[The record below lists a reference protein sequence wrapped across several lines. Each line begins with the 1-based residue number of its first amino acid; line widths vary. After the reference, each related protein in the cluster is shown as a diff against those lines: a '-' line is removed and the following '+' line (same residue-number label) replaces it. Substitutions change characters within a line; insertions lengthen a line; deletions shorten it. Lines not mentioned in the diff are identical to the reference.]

1 MKRTGNLFPVL
12 ISEENILQAIEVVN
26 KTHKWCSHHRLN
38 QTVVWVERTKTKRV
52 EELRDIIIRGFKPSP
67 SRYRIIYDQS
77 SSKNR
82 EIYIPKLWP
91 DQYIHHALIQVIQEP
106 IMRGMD
112 YWCSGSI
119 PDRGTAHGIKAIKRW
134 MEDDP
139 KGTKYCAELDIHH
152 FYQSLKPEIVMIQ
165 MRRIIKD
172 ELVLKLIQEI
182 LRDGVPIGSYCSQW
196 FANAVLQPLDH
207 LIREEL
213 EVTHY
218 VRYMDNFT
226 LFSGNK
232 KKLHKAVRA
241 IGQWLNEHDL
251 ALKSNWQ
258 VFPVKARMPNAM
270 GYRYGRGFT
279 LPRKRTLLRFKRAC
293 SKVEKRLSENR
304 EPTFRQACSILSRV
318 GWLQHSNCYNTL
330 QTWLEPIGLDRL
342 KDIVR
347 NNQRLDR

>member
-26 KTHKWCSHHRLN
+26 KTHKWCNHHRLN

-91 DQYIHHALIQVIQEP
+91 DQYVHHALIQVIQEP

-112 YWCSGSI
+112 YWCCGSI
-119 PDRGTAHGIKAIKRW
+119 PGRGTAHGIKAIKRW

-152 FYQSLKPEIVMIQ
+152 FYQSLQPEIVMTQ

-182 LRDGVPIGSYCSQW
+182 LRDRVPIGSYCSQW

-241 IGQWLNEHDL
+241 IEQWLNEHNL

-270 GYRYGRGFT
+270 GYRYGRGYT

-318 GWLQHSNCYNTL
+318 GWLQHSNCYRSL

-342 KDIVR
+342 KDIAR